1 MILDACVLEMGLIIP
16 ISNHRGDIRGYNYL
30 SSLPYPTE
38 ERVIT
43 VNIGQS
49 LFPRTSWI
57 TSFVNGLN

>member
-16 ISNHRGDIRGYNYL
+16 ISDHRGDIRGYNNL

-38 ERVIT
+38 ERVIS

-49 LFPRTSWI
+49 LFPRTS
-57 TSFVNGLN
+57 